1 MGNAPP
7 ASADST
13 VVLRAELAGICGG
26 VLLGE
31 LGGDA
36 STLRD
41 GEPLGAGPLPPP
53 RRLTGTTAVAAAPTA
68 TAGQVAPAAGPAPC
82 TDVRREPLAHLD
94 RMLFAEV
101 DLVGRPV
108 EGEGDSFGARGLVV
122 VQITHEQNLNSL
134 CHI

>member
-41 GEPLGAGPLPPP
+41 GEPPGGGPLPHP
-53 RRLTGTTAVAAAPTA
+53 RRPTRTTPGAAAPTA
-68 TAGQVAPAAGPAPC
+68 AARQGAPAPRPAP
-82 TDVRREPLAHLD
+82 
-94 RMLFAEV
+94 
-101 DLVGRPV
+101 RPH
-108 EGEGDSFGARGLVV
+108 GPGGTPPPPYPHPFSKGGLPG
-122 VQITHEQNLNSL
+122 
-134 CHI
+134 